1 MKWLREMQHWAETA
15 AFAVAAAAAIGLVL
29 QFAAWNRRS
38 EQSRAAEWQAAIV
51 YRMIETRRA
60 LSFKEIADGYVRE
73 AERSPLDVPA
83 DPLSDGELYL
93 ALIRLLQSQA
103 IVQTADQRY
112 SARTAADPLASVAAA
127 ITAEATVS
135 RNIAR
140 HAAIGTQTLL
150 LSTEERSIDAF
161 KAEMAKAGADRQ
173 FLDDNWPAILQQML
187 AQGFARFL
195 PGGRIAPAM
204 APAPPP
210 HNDLP
215 ASLQPLKGQLD
226 GPLIRLVMA
235 LDPLSPTDV
244 CFASAADF
252 KSSREYARAEEL
264 GILSLTDRAGE
275 RTCPV
280 VVHVVP
286 TARMGQMQGVLYR
299 SALAPFE

>member
-1 MKWLREMQHWAETA
+1 MKWLRELQHWTETA
-15 AFAVAAAAAIGLVL
+15 AFAVAAAAAVGLLL
-29 QFAAWNRRS
+29 QFIAWNRRS
-38 EQSRAAEWQAAIV
+38 EQARAAESQSAIV
-51 YRMIETRRA
+51 YHMIETRHA
-60 LSFKEIADGYVRE
+60 LSFKEIADGYERE
-73 AERSPLDVPA
+73 AERSALDMPP
-83 DPLSDGELYL
+83 DPPSDGELSL

-112 SARTAADPLASVAAA
+112 SARTSADPLASVAAA
-127 ITAEATVS
+127 IGAEAVVS

-150 LSTEERSIDAF
+150 LSPGERGIDAF

-173 FLDDNWPAILQQML
+173 FLDDNWPMILQQML
-187 AQGFARFL
+187 AEGFARVL
-195 PGGRIAPAM
+195 PGGRIAAAV
-204 APAPPP
+204 APAPAQRE
-210 HNDLP
+210 DLP
-215 ASLQPLKGQLD
+215 ASLLPLKGKLD
-226 GPLIRLVMA
+226 GPVIRLVMA

-244 CFASAADF
+244 CFASSADF

-264 GILSLTDRAGE
+264 GILSLTDRPGE
-275 RTCPV
+275 KTCPV